1 MKQKINYLIVLIT
14 LIGAF
19 TYVGIGIARINNPEP
34 LVKRW
39 VQPYFESIAVTDATF
54 SSTTVSLLE
63 FELVRPSIIDGVSYV
78 KGTTV
83 NTADVVLTGIYGP
96 ITTEETCSGA
106 PLLVQA
112 TTTVSAGSSQDQF
125 VDMTNTYA
133 PMGRYYVG
141 VATNG
146 TSTQYRRQSNGT
158 QVVGWGQ
165 TMTKTGSDVSL
176 PSTCSSPT
184 NTGSNMPGLRVR
196 LVP

>member
-39 VQPYFESIAVTDATF
+39 VQPYFESIATTDATF
-54 SSTTVSLLE
+54 ASTTILLLE
-63 FELVRPSIIDGVSYV
+63 FELARPSIIDGVAYS
-78 KGTTV
+78 KGTSV
-83 NTADVVLTGIYGP
+83 NTADVVIGGIYGP
-96 ITTEETCSGA
+96 IVTEETCDGA

-112 TTTVSAGSSQDQF
+112 STTVSAAGSVSQLI
-125 VDMTNTYA
+125 DMTDTYA
-133 PMGRYYVG
+133 PIGRYYV
-141 VATNG
+141 ALSSNS
-146 TSTQYRRQSNGT
+146 TSTQYRRHGNGN
-158 QVVGWGQ
+158 QISGWAQ

-176 PSTCSSPT
+176 PSTCSSVT
-184 NTGSNMPGLRVR
+184 FTSSNMPGLRVR